1 MDLNALLNMTA
12 VSGSIP
18 ASPFDASLPNASIAS
33 VIPGED
39 MAFSDQL
46 LGLPADSGDDLPA
59 LPDAAARAAGDVPET
74 DPITDMIA
82 ALTGI
87 ATAIPAPSGM
97 HSLPE
102 NPSGQWEEPQ
112 PAPDMQDGNT
122 LHLKQFQARGSGV
135 ATTGL
140 PAIATEGAQRRAP
153 DNTAAGTTSPTAIS
167 PSNFATPPGL
177 VEASAAQLTDAAGI
191 APQPASASH
200 RRAVFDETPAEDETA
215 PLLPKAKD
223 PPPGTVATTGISR
236 YPKPEDRDAMLA
248 QAPRDISAESASPN
262 SHNIGPVG
270 DPARAHSPLPAV
282 GSIPALPTEPASGAA
297 AMQGNFEFQGD
308 GLGNL
313 PRLAP
318 GDVLSGNMGIS
329 PQVEARGTSPNP
341 PSVMRQI
348 ADAIV
353 TTRNET
359 VEITLSPEE
368 LGKVRMI
375 LTGHERA
382 PHLAIWAERPEILE
396 QLRRNADLLMQQF
409 SEEGMPDATLSFQD
423 HRQRGDADQMNGDQ
437 PSGNEDNP
445 PRASAG
451 PITGGS
457 LAPETPIASGTRRI
471 DVRM

>member
-18 ASPFDASLPNASIAS
+18 ASPFDASLPDASIAS

-59 LPDAAARAAGDVPET
+59 LPDAAARAAGDLPET

-112 PAPDMQDGNT
+112 PTADMQDGNT
-122 LHLKQFQARGSGV
+122 LHLKQFQARSAGV
-135 ATTGL
+135 ATDHL
-140 PAIATEGAQRRAP
+140 PAIAAEGAQPRAP
-153 DNTAAGTTSPTAIS
+153 DNAAARI
-167 PSNFATPPGL
+167 ATPPADEAASL
-177 VEASAAQLTDAAGI
+177 V
-191 APQPASASH
+191 
-200 RRAVFDETPAEDETA
+200 
-215 PLLPKAKD
+215 PKAKD
-223 PPPGTVATTGISR
+223 PPPGTVTATGISR
-236 YPKPEDRDAMLA
+236 HPKPKDRDTILA
-248 QAPRDISAESASPN
+248 QAPRNIPAEFASP
-262 SHNIGPVG
+262 SSENIRPTGAPSQAHTPLPPVG
-270 DPARAHSPLPAV
+270 SAPTLP
-282 GSIPALPTEPASGAA
+282 IEPASGAA
-297 AMQGNFEFQGD
+297 AMPGNFEFQGD
-308 GLGNL
+308 ALGNP
-313 PRLAP
+313 PRLTP
-318 GDVLSGNMGIS
+318 GDGLSANTGIS
-329 PQVEARGTSPNP
+329 PQVEARGTSPNT
-341 PSVMRQI
+341 PSVIRQI
-348 ADAIV
+348 ADAVV
-353 TTRNET
+353 TTRNDS

-445 PRASAG
+445 SHASAG

>member
-18 ASPFDASLPNASIAS
+18 ASPFDASLPDASIAS
-33 VIPGED
+33 VLPGED

-59 LPDAAARAAGDVPET
+59 LPDAAARAAGDLPET

-102 NPSGQWEEPQ
+102 NPSGQREEPQ
-112 PAPDMQDGNT
+112 PTADMQDRNT
-122 LHLKQFQARGSGV
+122 LHLKQFQARSAGV
-135 ATTGL
+135 ATDHL
-140 PAIATEGAQRRAP
+140 PAIAAEGAQPRAP
-153 DNTAAGTTSPTAIS
+153 DNADNAAARI
-167 PSNFATPPGL
+167 ATP
-177 VEASAAQLTDAAGI
+177 
-191 APQPASASH
+191 PASASH
-200 RRAVFDETPAEDETA
+200 GRAALDETPPADEA
-215 PLLPKAKD
+215 ASLVPKAKD
-223 PPPGTVATTGISR
+223 PPPGTVTATGISR
-236 YPKPEDRDAMLA
+236 HPKPKDRDAMLA
-248 QAPRDISAESASPN
+248 QAPRNIPAEFTPPSSE
-262 SHNIGPVG
+262 NIRPTGAPSQAHTPLPPVG
-270 DPARAHSPLPAV
+270 SAPTLP
-282 GSIPALPTEPASGAA
+282 IEPASAAA
-297 AMQGNFEFQGD
+297 AMPGNFEFQGD
-308 GLGNL
+308 ALGNP
-313 PRLAP
+313 PRLTP
-318 GDVLSGNMGIS
+318 SDGLSANTGIS
-329 PQVEARGTSPNP
+329 PQFEARGTSPNT
-341 PSVMRQI
+341 PSVIRQI
-348 ADAIV
+348 ADAVV
-353 TTRNET
+353 TTRNDS

-445 PRASAG
+445 SHASAG